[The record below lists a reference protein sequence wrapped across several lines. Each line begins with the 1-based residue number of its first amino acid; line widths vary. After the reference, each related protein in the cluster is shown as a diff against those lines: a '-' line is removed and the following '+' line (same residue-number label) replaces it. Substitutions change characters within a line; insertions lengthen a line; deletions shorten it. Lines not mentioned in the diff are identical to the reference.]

1 VQPRVRLGTKRAS
14 TLASNSSTDPERF
27 VIGRLGRPHGLDGYL
42 GIHVDEED
50 MVSLQPG
57 STVYLEDRPR
67 VVRAVRRVDRGFQ
80 VAIEGVGSRE
90 AAEEIRGSV
99 VSVDERRPLGDG
111 EFWPEDL
118 TGLSVFDESG
128 APVGIVERV
137 VFGPGQDRLVIAT
150 DDGARF
156 EVPFVDALVPVVD
169 TGARRIEI
177 NSIPGLIEPA

>member
-1 VQPRVRLGTKRAS
+1 VRPGTKRAS
-14 TLASNSSTDPERF
+14 TLASSSSTDPERF

-42 GIHVDEED
+42 GIYVDEED
-50 MVSLQPG
+50 TVSLQPG
-57 STVYLEDRPR
+57 STVYLEDRPH

-80 VAIEGVGSRE
+80 VAFEGVGSRE

-99 VSVDERRPLGDG
+99 VSVDERRPLEEG

-150 DDGARF
+150 DEGARF
-156 EVPFVDALVPVVD
+156 EIPFVDELVPVVD
-169 TGARRIEI
+169 LESRRVEI
-177 NSIPGLIEPA
+177 NSIPGLIEPS